1 MIAKENKHT
10 INHSEK
16 CIFLPKKGNNL
27 RKREEKQNEKTK
39 KKKNLKSQA
48 KGITLIALVIT
59 IIVLLILAGVTIAT
73 LTGENGILTKATES
87 KEETEIEG
95 AKENARLDI
104 SNWIAEKLENG
115 EDANLSDEIIKGIL
129 TRKEYV
135 KTAGDISFISK
146 EGEHEILYSELYT
159 PQNQEDKE
167 EVPIPDGFYH
177 VEDTTI
183 EGGYVVSDVE
193 GDDLANTKGGNQYVW
208 IPVDGSLGEDGDI
221 SDVTGNEKKI
231 LLGRYTFSD
240 KTGVPKEYTGSNYL
254 EETQEEHTASGY
266 ENSVAQDIDD
276 FINSVRQK
284 GGYYIARFEAS
295 KGENEQVESKYDK
308 SVWRGQKQPK
318 ASELCQN
325 LYTTIKS
332 DLINSY
338 AWDTAIIYIQ
348 KYSGDSRYSKQNSLQ
363 DSLANTGKATDGT
376 NFDIKC
382 NIYDMAGN
390 CMEWTTETYTGSTP
404 CVTRGNHYYQPEHGY
419 PPLYTGERYHFG
431 LGDSVT
437 EDVDRLRASFR
448 PILYF

>member
-183 EGGYVVSDVE
+183 
-193 GDDLANTKGGNQYVW
+193 
-208 IPVDGSLGEDGDI
+208 
-221 SDVTGNEKKI
+221 
-231 LLGRYTFSD
+231 
-240 KTGVPKEYTGSNYL
+240 
-254 EETQEEHTASGY
+254 
-266 ENSVAQDIDD
+266 
-276 FINSVRQK
+276 
-284 GGYYIARFEAS
+284 
-295 KGENEQVESKYDK
+295 
-308 SVWRGQKQPK
+308 
-318 ASELCQN
+318 
-325 LYTTIKS
+325 KS